1 MDAAVETNVGMGE
14 LHVADSSNGNSN
26 NKKDMVLTT
35 FVGSCIAL
43 CLYDPQSKV
52 GGMAHIMLPENNK
65 NDSSE
70 DKSAKYADGA
80 LENTLRMMVEK
91 GAKPGRLVAKIA
103 GGAKIFSHEGSDN
116 DMFSIGLRNTESIKK
131 LLTQKGIRIAGE
143 DVGLNHGRRVRFNLN
158 SGQVVV
164 SMRNSGEKIL

>member
-1 MDAAVETNVGMGE
+1 MDAAETSVGMGE
-14 LHVADSSNGNSN
+14 LHVAD
-26 NKKDMVLTT
+26 NKKDTVLTT

-52 GGMAHIMLPENNK
+52 GGMAHIMLPENSRN
-65 NDSSE
+65 NDDDGSSSGE
-70 DKSAKYADGA
+70 EGAAKYADEA
-80 LENTLRMMVEK
+80 LENTLRMMVKK
-91 GAKPGRLVAKIA
+91 GALQGRLVAKIA
-103 GGAKIFSHEGSDN
+103 GGAKIFSHEGSGGDN
-116 DMFSIGLRNTESIKK
+116 DMFSIGSRNAESIKK

-143 DVGLNHGRRVRFNLN
+143 DVGLNHGRWVRFNLN

>member
-1 MDAAVETNVGMGE
+1 MDVAAETNVGMGE
-14 LHVADSSNGNSN
+14 LRVADS
-26 NKKDMVLTT
+26 NKKDTVLTT

-52 GGMAHIMLPENNK
+52 GGMAHIMLPENSK
-65 NDSSE
+65 SSE

-80 LENTLRMMVEK
+80 LENTLKMMVEK
-91 GAKPGRLVAKIA
+91 GATPRRLVAKIA

-131 LLTQKGIRIAGE
+131 LLAQKGIRIAGE
-143 DVGLNHGRRVRFNLN
+143 DVGLNHGRWVRFNLN